1 MLRKMF
7 GSERVKVTR
16 DMKGFKICGTQGNK
30 MKKNEMGCTCGTYGE
45 TAMHTMDWD
54 RIGLVQSRRKGRA
67 VVNTAMNL
75 RFRYTWRT
83 A

>member
-1 MLRKMF
+1 
-7 GSERVKVTR
+7 
-16 DMKGFKICGTQGNK
+16 

-83 A
+83 AQLPEKLAASQEGTWSSELVGYFPMYLVT